1 MRMPQAARTRAPLGV
16 LLIFIVAGLLP
27 ESGMAQTTNPTP
39 TAEQLEIFRN
49 LPPDQQRALLE
60 QITGGAGNA
69 RSEEP
74 LATPSVTAPTDLA
87 SRRIVERGPPRIEG
101 GESILLQAEME
112 EVADQE
118 ARALL
123 TNRRDRIRGDNPY
136 SLDSEGRLSLP
147 FLAPIPLGG
156 LTTDE
161 AAQRLSSDPRLQG
174 LNFQVTI
181 LPLAPT
187 GSEALRPFGY
197 DVFRESPTT
206 FAPATD
212 IPVPP
217 DYAIG
222 PGDTVIVELFGEQTG
237 RYSLVVDR
245 LGQLNLPDFGPLQVA
260 GQNFD
265 SMRAEIE
272 RRLSEET
279 IGVRASVSMGPLRS
293 IRVFVLGDVARP
305 GSYTVS
311 GLSTIT
317 HALFVSGGVS
327 EVGSLRNVELKRDG
341 NTVTSLDVY
350 DLLLRGDTSNDERLQ
365 SSDVV
370 FVPPVGTIA
379 AIGGRVRRPAIYE
392 LKSETRVE
400 ELLLLAGGLMP
411 DADPRASKLE
421 RIDSSRER
429 IVLDVDLSS
438 AGGRGLRLTPGDAIN
453 VPAVLDDTSRT
464 VTLEG
469 EVLRPGRY
477 AWRQGMRLTDLLGGL
492 EALKLNADQRYLVIR
507 REHMPDRR
515 LEVLS
520 ADALAAFGAR
530 GSAADPV
537 LQTRDHIYVFSP
549 NRDRGVALDELLNDL
564 RRQARDNAAPAIVT
578 IGGRVRAP
586 GQYPLEAGMTVGD
599 LIRAG
604 GGLDE
609 AAYALAAELTR
620 YDVLNGEFRQTDVI
634 DVSLS
639 GILAANSG
647 ADVPLQPYDTLTIK
661 ETPEW
666 TEQGIVTLLGEV
678 RFPGSYPVRK
688 GETLSSVVRRAG
700 GLTDHAFPEGAVF
713 TRQEIRNQER
723 EQLDSLANRLQ
734 SDLALTSLQ
743 SEQVA
748 ADGASAAETLAI
760 GQSLLEQ
767 LRNATPTGRLV
778 IDLEAAIEPGS
789 EGDLELRDRDQLLV
803 PPRRQYVTVIGEAQ
817 NPTSHIWRRE
827 LSREDYLA
835 LSGGTTEMAD
845 SKRIY
850 VVRANGSVVPR
861 SAGQWFR
868 RGAGSEMRPGDTIV
882 VPLDTYQVRPLPL
895 WTAVTSIIYNL
906 AVAVAAVNSF

>member
-1 MRMPQAARTRAPLGV
+1 MSQTAPP
-16 LLIFIVAGLLP
+16 AP
-27 ESGMAQTTNPTP
+27 SP
-39 TAEQLEIFRN
+39 EQLEIFRS
-49 LPPDQQRALLE
+49 LPADQQRAILE
-60 QITGGAGNA
+60 EITGAGGSPTA
-69 RSEEP
+69 EAP
-74 LATPSVTAPTDLA
+74 LSTPRVTAPTDLFPRA
-87 SRRIVERGPPRIEG
+87 TEPPGPPRIEG
-101 GESILLQAEME
+101 GEAILI
-112 EVADQE
+112 EVDIEQVSDQE
-118 ARALL
+118 LVPLL
-123 TNRRDRIRGDNPY
+123 TNRRDRIRGSNPY
-136 SLDSEGRLSLP
+136 RLDAEGRLSLP
-147 FLAPIPLGG
+147 FLAPIALAG
-156 LTTDE
+156 LTTEE
-161 AAQRLSSDPRLQG
+161 AAQRLSSDPRLEG
-174 LNFQVTI
+174 LDFDVTM

-197 DVFRESPTT
+197 DIFRESPTT

-217 DYAIG
+217 DYTIG
-222 PGDTVIVELFGEQTG
+222 PGDTVIVELFGEQSG

-245 LGQLNLPDFGPLQVA
+245 LGQLNLPEFGPLQVA
-260 GQNFD
+260 GRNFD
-265 SMRAEIE
+265 SMREEIE
-272 RRLSEET
+272 RRVTEET

-341 NTVTSLDVY
+341 NTISALDVY

-392 LKSETRVE
+392 LKSEMRVE

-411 DADPRASKLE
+411 DADPRAAKVE

-429 IVLDVDLSS
+429 IVLDLDLSS
-438 AGGRGLRLTPGDAIN
+438 AAGRALRLTPGDAIS
-453 VPAVLDDTSRT
+453 VPAVLDDRSRT

-469 EVLRPGRY
+469 EVMRPGGY

-492 EALKLNADQRYLVIR
+492 EALRLNADQRYLVIR

-515 LEVLS
+515 IEVLS
-520 ADALAAFGAR
+520 ADAVEAFRAR
-530 GSAADPV
+530 GTAADPL
-537 LQTRDHIYVFSP
+537 LQSRDRIYVFSP
-549 NRDRGVALDELLNDL
+549 NRDRGVALGELLDELRL
-564 RRQARDNAAPAIVT
+564 QARDNASPAVVS

-586 GQYPLEAGMTVGD
+586 GQYPLETGMTVGD

-609 AAYALAAELTR
+609 AAYALTAELTR
-620 YDVLNGEFRQTDVI
+620 YDVVDGEFRTTDVI

-639 GILAANSG
+639 GLLAANGG
-647 ADVPLQPYDTLTIK
+647 ADVPLQSYDTLTIK

-666 TEQGIVTLLGEV
+666 AEQGLVRLVGEV
-678 RFPGSYPVRK
+678 RFPGTYPIRK

-700 GLTDHAFPEGAVF
+700 GLTEYAFAEGAVF
-713 TRQEIRNQER
+713 TRQEIRDQER
-723 EQLDSLANRLQ
+723 AQLDNLATRLQ

-743 SEQVA
+743 SQQVA
-748 ADGASAAETLAI
+748 SEGANAAETLAI
-760 GQSLLEQ
+760 GQSLLAQ
-767 LRNATPTGRLV
+767 LRDATPTGRLV
-778 IDLEAAIEPGS
+778 IDLEAAVDPGA
-789 EGDLELRDRDQLLV
+789 EEDLELRDRDELLV

-827 LSREDYLA
+827 LSRGDYLDF
-835 LSGGTTEMAD
+835 SGGTTEMAD
-845 SKRIY
+845 VKRIY
-850 VVRANGSVVPR
+850 VVRADGSVVPR
-861 SAGQWFR
+861 TSGQWFR
-868 RGAGSEMRPGDTIV
+868 RGESVEMQPGDTIV